1 MSANDAIRQI
11 FIAHAKGDAGAF
23 RVAAQAYIEQE
34 RGKSHHLM
42 ANELEKA
49 LNGSNGADATVRDL
63 TLAINNHPTDLP
75 RDKERGLSL
84 VELRDPQ
91 WSAADLVLSAPT
103 RKLLDRIV
111 EENRRSQLIRS
122 VGLWPV
128 RKVLFWG
135 PPGCGK
141 TVAAE
146 AIARELYLPLAVVRF
161 DAVISSYLGETS
173 ANLRKVFDFARQ
185 RAMVV
190 LFDEFDAIGKMRE
203 DQDEHGEL
211 KRVVNAFL
219 QMMDGFRAEGVM
231 IAATNH
237 ERLLDSALW
246 RRFEEVVHFSR
257 PDRQQIMALL
267 TRNLRQ
273 MHVSPA
279 VSLRSVSM
287 QMLGMAH
294 ADIERVV
301 VNSIKT
307 TLIAGED
314 KISADTL
321 QYEIAKQRDRDLA
334 ARGQQMRKPI
344 GKKKKGLSQK
354 RNASPSRR

>member
-1 MSANDAIRQI
+1 LAN
-11 FIAHAKGDAGAF
+11 
-23 RVAAQAYIEQE
+23 
-34 RGKSHHLM
+34 S
-42 ANELEKA
+42 
-49 LNGSNGADATVRDL
+49 
-63 TLAINNHPTDLP
+63 
-75 RDKERGLSL
+75 
-84 VELRDPQ
+84 
-91 WSAADLVLSAPT
+91 T

-122 VGLWPV
+122 FGLWPI

-141 TVAAE
+141 TIAAE
-146 AIARELYLPLAVVRF
+146 AIARELYLPLAIVRF

-203 DQDEHGEL
+203 DRDEHGEL

-219 QMMDGFRAEGVM
+219 QMMDGFRADGVM

-246 RRFEEVVHFSR
+246 RRFDEVVNFPR
-257 PDRQQIMALL
+257 PDRGQVEELV

-273 MHVSPA
+273 MHVASN
-279 VSLRSVSM
+279 VSM
-287 QMLGMAH
+287 KSATVRMRGMAH
-294 ADIERVV
+294 ADIERIV
-301 VNSIKT
+301 VNAIKST
-307 TLIAGED
+307 IISGDGE
-314 KISADTL
+314 ITADTM
-321 QYEIAKQRDRDLA
+321 QYEIAKQKHRDLA
-334 ARGQQMRKPI
+334 ASGQLTRKPTE
-344 GKKKKGLSQK
+344 KKKRLS
-354 RNASPSRR
+354 

>member
-1 MSANDAIRQI
+1 M
-11 FIAHAKGDAGAF
+11 AKESERMA
-23 RVAAQAYIEQE
+23 RKLPEEQ
-34 RGKSHHLM
+34 
-42 ANELEKA
+42 
-49 LNGSNGADATVRDL
+49 TVRDL
-63 TLAINNHPTDLP
+63 KLTITDSTTLP

-84 VELRDPQ
+84 VELREPQ
-91 WSAADLVLSAPT
+91 WCLEDLVLADSA
-103 RKLLDRIV
+103 RKLLVRIV
-111 EENRRSQLIRS
+111 EENRSSQLIRGF
-122 VGLWPV
+122 GLWPM
-128 RKVLFWG
+128 RRALFWG

-203 DQDEHGEL
+203 DRDEHGEL

-219 QMMDGFRAEGVM
+219 QMMDGFRADGVM

-246 RRFEEVVHFSR
+246 RRFDEVVHFSR
-257 PDRQQIMALL
+257 PDKHQIGDLV

-273 MHVSPA
+273 MPLAPNVFLK
-279 VSLRSVSM
+279 SLTARM
-287 QMLGMAH
+287 AGMTH

-301 VNSIKT
+301 VNSMKSTIMSGENEISPT
-307 TLIAGED
+307 TIRE
-314 KISADTL
+314 
-321 QYEIAKQRDRDLA
+321 EIAKQRERDNA
-334 ARGQQMRKPI
+334 ASGHLTRESRTQKRP
-344 GKKKKGLSQK
+344 SRK
-354 RNASPSRR
+354 RNASPPRR